1 MEKRNDPLP
10 TSQKFCFCFELR
22 PTIELYIT
30 LEYIVW
36 ILLLLSAVNLEI
48 DCIETTSLEKFGEV
62 LQQDLYYNVIFGA
75 PDRVL
80 HDNARGKS
88 FLFIFKD

>member
-1 MEKRNDPLP
+1 MEKSDPLP

-36 ILLLLSAVNLEI
+36 ILLLLSSVNLEI
-48 DCIETTSLEKFGEV
+48 DCLENTNLSDFEQV
-62 LQQDLYYNVIFGA
+62 LKKDFYYNVIFG
-75 PDRVL
+75 PPNEIL
-80 HDNARGKS
+80 HNNARGKNK
-88 FLFIFKD
+88 FD